1 MSLTDEKQIFSL
13 HLSTAKTWRGGEN
26 QIWLLAR
33 GLLKR
38 SQRVLVLAPPGA
50 PLLERCKRADIPAQP
65 IQISSELDMLGAL
78 RLRRLLIE
86 LKPDVLHLHDG
97 HAVLPGKMAALMIPR
112 KTLRIIAHRRTVFDL
127 KGRWKYSGRVDR
139 VIAISAAVRERLL
152 KRGIP
157 ESSIRVVHS
166 GLEFSPRSGRENP
179 EAINLRKSLG
189 ISEHAIVIAHA
200 AALTGEKRQID
211 MLRALAK
218 VADALKGAESQD
230 VHLLIA
236 GTGELAHELQG
247 AAQKLGLEKRVHFLG
262 FVEDLRAL
270 WSSSDMALF
279 ASEAEGLCT
288 ALIEA
293 QAAGLPAVITRAGG
307 MVEVIEENRTGLA
320 VEVGAVAELAEAIVK
335 LVSDPLRRREMG
347 AAAEMRA
354 RDKFSANTMVE
365 SILAVY
371 REA

>member
-1 MSLTDEKQIFSL
+1 ML
-13 HLSTAKTWRGGEN
+13 H
-26 QIWLLAR
+26 
-33 GLLKR
+33 
-38 SQRVLVLAPPGA
+38 
-50 PLLERCKRADIPAQP
+50 
-65 IQISSELDMLGAL
+65 
-78 RLRRLLIE
+78 
-86 LKPDVLHLHDG
+86 
-97 HAVLPGKMAALMIPR
+97 
-112 KTLRIIAHRRTVFDL
+112 
-127 KGRWKYSGRVDR
+127 
-139 VIAISAAVRERLL
+139 
-152 KRGIP
+152 
-157 ESSIRVVHS
+157 
-166 GLEFSPRSGRENP
+166 
-179 EAINLRKSLG
+179 
-189 ISEHAIVIAHA
+189 
-200 AALTGEKRQID
+200 
-211 MLRALAK
+211 ALAK
-218 VADALKGAESQD
+218 VADVLKGAESQD

-236 GTGELAHELQG
+236 GTGELAHELQD